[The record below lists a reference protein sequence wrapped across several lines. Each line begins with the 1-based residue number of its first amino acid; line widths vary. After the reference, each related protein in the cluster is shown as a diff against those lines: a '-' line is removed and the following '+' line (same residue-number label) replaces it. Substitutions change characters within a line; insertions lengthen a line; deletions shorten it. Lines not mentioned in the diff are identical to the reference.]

1 MRYKQISLDLFGD
14 RFPWMGYEHETGDNS
29 EVFRRMKRA
38 LLLAVE
44 HELTEPQRVV
54 VNAYYFEGKT
64 VTVIAGELGVNKST
78 VTRHLQRARKKL
90 KRCLRYAFYP
100 DMKD

>member
-14 RFPWMGYEHETGDNS
+14 RYPWAGYEHDTGDNT
-29 EVFRRMKRA
+29 EAFARMKRA
-38 LLLAVE
+38 LLLAIE
-44 HELTEPQRVV
+44 NELTEHQRRVV
-54 VNAYYFEGKT
+54 YAYYFDGKT
-64 VTVIAGELGVNKST
+64 VTTIAEQFGVNKST
-78 VTRHLQRARKKL
+78 VTRHLQRARLKL